1 MRKSHKLQ
9 TLASGREASF
19 ENQRFSTRKL
29 RLSIEMK
36 EKRSI
41 SPVSTPSRP
50 IAQVDVKGGTGISY
64 DERMMLHRH
73 EWSPEEQECPARLS
87 RPFSRI
93 QHYGLMERCILVP
106 ARNITESAL
115 LSVHSKEY
123 VSLVKKSAKLT
134 TEQLYDLSGQY
145 DGVFFNSF
153 TWEASSLAAGT
164 VLRMA
169 SLVASGKLMN
179 GLALVRPPG
188 HHAMYNEACG
198 YCFFNNVAI
207 AAAHLLGS
215 PPMSTFC
222 PNPSEVAVPPPK
234 TPTFP
239 QFKRILIVDW
249 DVHQGQ
255 GTQFAFYNDNRVL
268 FISIHRYERQKFWP
282 KLREGDFDFIG
293 DGAGRGFNIN
303 VPLNKT
309 GMTDC
314 DFLAIFHTIIMPVA
328 YEFDPEIVFV
338 SCGFDAAVGNA
349 EGKMWIS
356 PACYGHMTHH
366 LRTLAGGKIV
376 VVLEGGYFLDSLEE
390 GCVHVLKS
398 LLGDAVPPLQAQG
411 PPSRSVRRT
420 LSSSIVALRQYWRCL
435 NIPGLS
441 GTVLRPDLSRF
452 PQNSWPLVKGVIWP
466 DINPKLPK
474 PLIAFSR
481 RLLQK
486 CFPAPLPK
494 STLAD
499 LLVLLQVD
507 ASSQRNYPGPSSALR
522 MKRSNNDV
530 YRTLQLCA
538 NTFPVPSQ
546 SNYSKPQK
554 TPRFSAYGTN
564 LEGAAQTL
572 EGALTSLF
580 KNEHSCFLV
589 SLFSLFCNA

>member
-1 MRKSHKLQ
+1 
-9 TLASGREASF
+9 
-19 ENQRFSTRKL
+19 
-29 RLSIEMK
+29 
-36 EKRSI
+36 
-41 SPVSTPSRP
+41 
-50 IAQVDVKGGTGISY
+50 
-64 DERMMLHRH
+64 MMLHRH

-145 DGVFFNSF
+145 DGVFFNSVSYN
-153 TWEASSLAAGT
+153 SS
-164 VLRMA
+164 
-169 SLVASGKLMN
+169 
-179 GLALVRPPG
+179 
-188 HHAMYNEACG
+188 
-198 YCFFNNVAI
+198 AI

-411 PPSRSVRRT
+411 PPSRR
-420 LSSSIVALRQYWRCL
+420 
-435 NIPGLS
+435 
-441 GTVLRPDLSRF
+441 
-452 PQNSWPLVKGVIWP
+452 PLVKGVIWP

-507 ASSQRNYPGPSSALR
+507 ASSQRNYPVNEFFVFDSTLVFSFRCSPCSA
-522 MKRSNNDV
+522 
-530 YRTLQLCA
+530 
-538 NTFPVPSQ
+538 
-546 SNYSKPQK
+546 
-554 TPRFSAYGTN
+554 TPEF
-564 LEGAAQTL
+564 TL
-572 EGALTSLF
+572 ESFSPTKSGESQTTWITLPLQTSQCCQIEAVSGCAHTVANVLAIMNAIVLPMSYAF
-580 KNEHSCFLV
+580 GPDLVLINLGSAAEEPNKSTGVPAISLLHVAFLLKNIGSRLIVVTSRDADPHPLLLRCLLCEAPPRPFEEDQKCFA
-589 SLFSLFCNA
+589 CPE